1 MSQQRKT
8 KVQCVYKALNLL
20 NKNLLKMN
28 IRKAEISDSKYIA
41 PILLLA
47 MEDIIYKFIAKK
59 DYVSAKDFLEYFA
72 SRENNQYSYQNCFV
86 AEENNEIIGAVNI
99 YNGSDI
105 EALRAPIVDY
115 VQKNYNPEFNPEF
128 ETRAG
133 EFYIDS
139 LGVNPN
145 HQGKGIGSKILRFL
159 IDEFVHKNQQTLGLL
174 VEEDNPLAK
183 SLYLKLGFEI
193 VGEKTLVGKKLEHL
207 QISHK

>member
-1 MSQQRKT
+1 
-8 KVQCVYKALNLL
+8 
-20 NKNLLKMN
+20 MN
-28 IRKAEISDSKYIA
+28 IRKANISDSKYIA

-59 DYVSAKDFLEYFA
+59 DYAAAKDFLQYFVE
-72 SRENNQYSYQNCFV
+72 RENNQYSYQNCFV
-86 AEENNEIIGAVNI
+86 AEADSEITGAVNI

-105 EALRAPIVDY
+105 EELRTSIIKHVRT
-115 VQKNYNPEFNPEF
+115 NFNPEF
-128 ETRAG
+128 DPEPETRAG

-159 IDEFVHKNQQTLGLL
+159 IAEYVHKNKQTLGLL

-183 SLYLKLGFEI
+183 NLYLKLGFKV

-207 QISHK
+207 QISPN